1 MKTTTNPNLI
11 KTTETTFQNI
21 TKILIDK
28 GLSISTMESCTAGL
42 VATML
47 TNEPGASAIM
57 KGAFVTY
64 SNEAK
69 IQQGVGANIIKDYG
83 VYSTETAIDMAWN
96 CMNAY
101 NAHIGIGVTGVID
114 RIDPNN
120 ITDKKNIYVAIILGL
135 ETRIFTFDLPD
146 YVTDRFERKLIVANY
161 IGNKLYDWLHE
172 IDNKQK

>member
-1 MKTTTNPNLI
+1 MDIQKTNELYQ
-11 KTTETTFQNI
+11 KI
-21 TKILIDK
+21 TQILIDRN
-28 GLSISTMESCTAGL
+28 LSISTMESCTAGL

-47 TNEPGASAIM
+47 TNRSGASAIL

-96 CMNAY
+96 CRNAY
-101 NAHIGIGVTGVID
+101 NAYIGIGVTGVID

-120 ITDKKNIYVAIILGL
+120 ITDKKNIYVAIILGS
-135 ETRIFTFDLPD
+135 ETRTFTFDLPD
-146 YVTDRFERKLIVANY
+146 YVTDRFECKLIIADY
-161 IGNKLYDWLHE
+161 IGNKLYDWLYE
-172 IDNKQK
+172 IDTNEDK

>member
-1 MKTTTNPNLI
+1 MIDGTILTTNKIWSDITKMLI
-11 KTTETTFQNI
+11 KLNY
-21 TKILIDK
+21 
-28 GLSISTMESCTAGL
+28 SISTMESCTSGL
-42 VATML
+42 LATL
-47 TNEPGASAIM
+47 ITNESGASAIM

-96 CMNAY
+96 CKNAY
-101 NAHIGIGVTGVID
+101 HAYIGIGVTGVID

-120 ITDKKNIYVAIILGL
+120 ITDKKNIYVAIILGS
-135 ETRIFTFDLPD
+135 ETRTFTFDLPD

-161 IGNKLYDWLHE
+161 IGNKFYDWLYE
-172 IDNKQK
+172 IDTNEDK